1 MTQEASEAPV
11 LQEPT
16 FAPGHGPT
24 DTATGAGGESA
35 QQDYFGFAQ
44 THKFFFPDKV
54 SYIEFRT
61 MNEGEKADFQ
71 DRTSTDMVVERRSG
85 DARMTIKQ
93 GTQRHELIKACVVG
107 WNLKRGGAPIPF
119 GRVELGD
126 FLNLANPRLV
136 EDLEKEIR
144 KVNPWLMA
152 EMSEEDIKREIGN
165 LEEMLAEKKKAAA
178 GEAS

>member
-1 MTQEASEAPV
+1 MTEAPVAPV

-16 FAPGHGPT
+16 FAPGTGPT
-24 DTATGAGGESA
+24 EATTEPEG
-35 QQDYFGFAQ
+35 QQADYFGFQQ
-44 THKFFFPDKV
+44 THKFMLPDKI
-54 SYIEFRT
+54 SWIEFRV

-71 DRTSTDMVVERRSG
+71 DRTSTDMVVERKSG
-85 DARMTIKQ
+85 DARMTLKQ

-107 WNLKRGGAPIPF
+107 WNLTRNGRPIPF

-126 FLNLANPRLV
+126 FLTLGNPKII

-152 EMSEEDIKREIGN
+152 DMTSDDIKQEIHN
-165 LEEMLAEKKKAAA
+165 LEEMLDAKLREEA

>member
-1 MTQEASEAPV
+1 MTEAPV

-16 FAPGHGPT
+16 FVAGEGPNDAPS
-24 DTATGAGGESA
+24 DAGGQA
-35 QQDYFGFAQ
+35 DYFGFQQ
-44 THKFFFPDKV
+44 THKFHLPDGI
-54 SYIEFRT
+54 SWIEFRV

-71 DRTSTDMVVERRSG
+71 DRTSTDMVVERKSG
-85 DARMTIKQ
+85 DARMTLKQ

-107 WNLKRGGAPIPF
+107 WNLKRNGSPITF

-126 FLNLANPRLV
+126 FLTVGNPKII
-136 EDLEKEIR
+136 EDLEKAIR

-152 EMSEEDIKREIGN
+152 DMTAADIKQEIHN
-165 LEEMLAEKKKAAA
+165 LEELLAVKEKEEA